1 MLTDGQSTVTERN
14 DVPDVVVCTFPMSE
28 GTVYEWHTH
37 DDHQLAWSERGVLT
51 IRSGSS
57 AWVLP
62 PTRAMWIPAGVPHE
76 TLADGIATMRS
87 AYVRPERCS
96 IAWTE
101 CTAVAATSLMV
112 ELLNYLA
119 EDKLDAFKRTRAENV
134 LVDLIVPV
142 PVVSFDVRLPS
153 DERAKRVA
161 DGLVDNLAD
170 ERTLEEWG
178 LEVGAS
184 ARTLARLFLAETR
197 LPFGRW
203 RAFLR
208 LRTALGFLAAGE
220 SVSNVAE
227 KVGYATAS
235 AFVAA
240 FRRETGITPAAYFKI
255 EHDDRKTGSLQH
267 NDV

>member
-1 MLTDGQSTVTERN
+1 MNESNST
-14 DVPDVVVCTFPMSE
+14 PDVMVCTFPMSE
-28 GTVYEWHTH
+28 GTVYDWHSH
-37 DDHQLAWSERGVLT
+37 ADHQLAWSARGVLT

-62 PTRAMWIPAGVPHE
+62 PTRAMWIPAGVRHE
-76 TLADGIATMRS
+76 TLSDGIATMRS
-87 AYVRPERCS
+87 AYVRPERCP
-96 IAWTE
+96 IEWTE

-112 ELLNYLA
+112 ELFNYLA
-119 EDKLDAFKRTRAENV
+119 ADELDTFKRTRAERV
-134 LVDLIVPV
+134 LVDLMVPV
-142 PVVSFDVRLPS
+142 PVVSFDVHLPG

-161 DGLVDNLAD
+161 DGLVDNLSD

-184 ARTLARLFLAETR
+184 ARTLARLFLTETQ

-208 LRTALGFLAAGE
+208 LRTALEFLAAGE

-227 KVGYATAS
+227 KVGYASTS

-240 FRRETGITPAAYFKI
+240 FRRETGITPAAYFRI
-255 EHDDRKTGSLQH
+255 DHDDGNKVPLQQH
-267 NDV
+267 DV